1 MLQQK
6 TAYPD
11 PKQLRQFTTEPV
23 PFHELSDIELCDDD
37 RIRCTVGNVE
47 YVFHPTYVLE
57 EVQDGEYDRYEYP
70 ETPLPRNELFESRTD
85 TQINEDYICMTLIL
99 DTLYE
104 AYWVLEEITIENPNL
119 YND

>member
-47 YVFHPTYVLE
+47 YVFHPTYVLQRE
-57 EVQDGEYDRYEYP
+57 NKNEWNKYEYP
-70 ETPLPRNELFESRTD
+70 ETPIPRSELFEDAIHTEI
-85 TQINEDYICMTLIL
+85 QEDYICQTVIV
-99 DTLYE
+99 DTEYE
-104 AYWVLEEITIENPNL
+104 VYWVLEEITISNPNL
-119 YND
+119 YNE